1 MSDEK
6 KISKAELSEEDQAA
20 LAMRSPG
27 ELHILSRLLEI
38 HPSDEAWNLLELMR
52 SEKEV
57 SEIPTYH
64 FSNPDPYAER
74 DLLPL
79 DHEDHN
85 TRVGEDG
92 DIRVRNVSAYFL
104 PEIKLLKEIGGTV
117 YSVTGGYDGM
127 APLDRKL
134 ERIMEQNMTDAED
147 QE

>member
-6 KISKAELSEEDQAA
+6 KISESGLSDEDQAA
-20 LAMRSPG
+20 LAMLSPG

-38 HPSDEAWNLLELMR
+38 HPSDEAWNLFELMR
-52 SEKEV
+52 SEKED

-74 DLLPL
+74 DPLPP

-92 DIRVRNVSAYFL
+92 DIRVQNVSAYFL
-104 PEIKLLKEIGGTV
+104 PEIKLLKEISGTV

-134 ERIMEQNMTDAED
+134 ERIMEQNMTEAEA
-147 QE
+147 EE

>member
-6 KISKAELSEEDQAA
+6 KNLESDLSEKDQEA
-20 LAMRSPG
+20 LAMLSPG
-27 ELHILSRLLEI
+27 ELVILSGLLEI
-38 HPSDEAWNLLELMR
+38 HPSDEAWDFFEVIR
-52 SEKEV
+52 SERKDA
-57 SEIPTYH
+57 EIPTYH

-74 DLLPL
+74 DPLPP

-92 DIRVRNVSAYFL
+92 DIRVQNVSAYFL

-117 YSVTGGYDGM
+117 YSVTGSYDGM

-134 ERIMEQNMTDAED
+134 ERLMEQNMTDAED